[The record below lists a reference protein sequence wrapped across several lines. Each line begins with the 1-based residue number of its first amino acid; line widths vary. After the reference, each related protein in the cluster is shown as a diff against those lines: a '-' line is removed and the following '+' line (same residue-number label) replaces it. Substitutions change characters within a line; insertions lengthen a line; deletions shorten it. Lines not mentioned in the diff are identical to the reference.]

1 MGKDSGSTNAEMEM
15 MLESSNKDLKTDIIS
30 EKY

>member
-1 MGKDSGSTNAEMEM
+1 MGKDNGSTNAEMEM

>member
-1 MGKDSGSTNAEMEM
+1 MGKDNGSTNAEMEM
-15 MLESSNKDLKTDIIS
+15 MLELCNKDLKTDIIS